1 MFRSPSEPSPDDTVA
16 VVEGCLGYVS
26 KTNPTT
32 TTTDGQHPYRR
43 KLRSRAHI
51 EVDEEEDEKENRRP
65 DGRRRKLPK
74 LPHCCP
80 KCRQKFPKLW
90 NFERHFLTHT
100 SLKEFKCKTCH
111 YASNQRVNW
120 ERHMKSRTHKE
131 KQQPSTSGTADSY
144 DHPSDQLR
152 SAPKH
157 RQVEAQQQQQSS
169 TAARQK
175 ALSNFCQNYWDANA
189 CSGNLE
195 IIGHKSLTVHHN
207 GNNSDRM
214 CTVFAKHPILL
225 FNNSS
230 DTFYYEIS
238 IGHKKN
244 IMLFGFAVNQ
254 QTELDGYQ
262 KGTYAYDNYGI
273 IFINGEQKAST
284 AKYADKD
291 IVGIGVN
298 SATRQ
303 IIFTKNGTRLDFSD
317 FFIAQS
323 FADDSFYPFVSL
335 RNFDD
340 KIEANFGPNFKFDH
354 PFASSSSATACAVA
368 VASPAMMPSSC
379 SSAVIG
385 TTHSPSSSTFHAAGT
400 NAGADGGGG
409 TLRRHQSPPFPAHPP
424 PALPPPHF
432 DHQRAQQNRAS
443 ASAASSSTTN
453 ISGPQIQCRPAQSKV
468 IGATKKGNV
477 ARFINHSCQPNCYAK
492 VLLVAGE
499 KKTVIYSKRF
509 IEKGEEITYDYNF
522 PPDATPL
529 SPPPAEEEAEAG
541 QSITKGR
548 DE

>member
-1 MFRSPSEPSPDDTVA
+1 MFRSPSEPSPNDTVD

-32 TTTDGQHPYRR
+32 TTNDGQHPYRR

-65 DGRRRKLPK
+65 DGRRRKFPK
-74 LPHCCP
+74 LPHPCP
-80 KCRQKFPKLW
+80 KCPKKFPKLW

-120 ERHMKSRTHKE
+120 ERHMKSRAHQE
-131 KQQPSTSGTADSY
+131 KSKTQQQPSTSGTA
-144 DHPSDQLR
+144 HHQLR

-175 ALSNFCQNYWDANA
+175 ALINFCQNYWDANA
-189 CSGNLE
+189 CYGNLE
-195 IIGHKSLTVHHN
+195 IIGDKNLIVHHN

-214 CTVFAKHPILL
+214 CSVFAKHPILL

-244 IMLFGFAVNQ
+244 IMLFGFVVNQ
-254 QTELDGYQ
+254 QTQLDGYQ

-273 IFINGEQKAST
+273 ILIDGEQKALT
-284 AKYADKD
+284 AKYGDED

-303 IIFTKNGTRLDFSD
+303 IIFTKNGTRLDTSD
-317 FFIAQS
+317 LFIAQS

-340 KIEANFGPNFKFDH
+340 KIEANFGPNFKFNH
-354 PFASSSSATACAVA
+354 PFASSS
-368 VASPAMMPSSC
+368 
-379 SSAVIG
+379 
-385 TTHSPSSSTFHAAGT
+385 
-400 NAGADGGGG
+400 
-409 TLRRHQSPPFPAHPP
+409 
-424 PALPPPHF
+424 
-432 DHQRAQQNRAS
+432 S

-453 ISGPQIQCRPAQSKV
+453 ISGPQIQCRTAQSKV
-468 IGATKKGNV
+468 IDATKKGNV

-499 KKTVIYSKRF
+499 KKTVIYSKRA

-522 PPDATPL
+522 PPDAT
-529 SPPPAEEEAEAG
+529 
-541 QSITKGR
+541 
-548 DE
+548 